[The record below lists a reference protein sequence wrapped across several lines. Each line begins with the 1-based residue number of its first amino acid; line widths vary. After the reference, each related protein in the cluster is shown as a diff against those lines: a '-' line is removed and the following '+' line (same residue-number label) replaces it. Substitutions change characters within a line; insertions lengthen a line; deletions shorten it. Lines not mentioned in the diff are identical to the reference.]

1 MASLGQVLTV
11 LTNLV
16 TNAVYPNGTS
26 SPSTAD
32 VDTTIIA
39 GWPIRNKIDEILRA
53 NKALISVFPTNK
65 QKVVT
70 KFERIYQPVT
80 VTAATLTATVGS
92 NTITIGGTVSVPQAV
107 TAIVNG
113 TGYSYLVLINDTLS
127 TIAAGLAALIPGAS
141 AVGAV
146 ITLSN
151 PYSVEA
157 RIATNATAAYELSR
171 QERVFLIRCW
181 TTSPIVRDNL
191 MNPIDIAFKE
201 NYRVVMPDG
210 FWAPIFPMEAAEPFM
225 DDWEKSLM
233 VIGNLEYKV
242 QYATT
247 KTDSFTTITDTIQNV
262 QIVSE
267 IT

>member
-1 MASLGQVLTV
+1 MVSLGQVLTV

-16 TNAVYPNGTS
+16 TSAVYPNGTGS
-26 SPSTAD
+26 ASTAG

-80 VTAATLTATVGS
+80 ISEPTITADIDG
-92 NTITIGGTVSVPQAV
+92 NTITLGGTVAVPQAV
-107 TAIVNG
+107 MAIVDG
-113 TGYSYLVLINDTLS
+113 VGYGYQVLVNDTLS
-127 TIAAGLAALIPGAS
+127 TIAAALAALIPGAS

-146 ITLSN
+146 ITLTSF
-151 PYSVEA
+151 YSVA
-157 RIATNATAAYELSR
+157 VRVATNASAAYELSR

-181 TTSPIVRDNL
+181 TNSPTVRDNL

-225 DDWEKSLM
+225 DEWEKSLM

-247 KTDSFTTITDTIQNV
+247 KTDNFTTITDTIENV
-262 QIVSE
+262 QIASE
-267 IT
+267 II